1 MKKLEKIL
9 YSIVLLLQSL
19 TIISVIL
26 IEYLTKK
33 KAGVMHHVY
42 FRKYEY
48 SKIIGDEKL
57 KYLSIIA
64 ISLAIILFI
73 LLYLI
78 KLNRDLFYK
87 IQISLVGILSII
99 LSLIIRLSFFKEL
112 LAYYYFI
119 LAFISLIII
128 QIIWVLILSIL
139 KNLKK

>member
-57 KYLSIIA
+57 KYLAIIA

-73 LLYLI
+73 LLYFI
-78 KLNRDLFYK
+78 KLNKDLFYK

-139 KNLKK
+139 KNFKK